1 MTAVAGIRPASS
13 AVSQWWVL
21 TGRLIVPMLR
31 NGEIVVALAASAAVT
46 ASFYATLHQLLAGPD
61 LQQSSYGQ
69 YLMPLIALQ
78 AMSFASVSTAF
89 RASTDSV
96 QGLNRRFRAMPI
108 ALLSPLAA
116 RLSAGLCR
124 NAAGLVVAL
133 ACGYVIGFRFYRGP
147 LETVGFCLLALSA
160 GAALAFLADAVGT
173 SSLNP
178 AAAAQWLLLP
188 QLIFGLASVGLQPV
202 QRFPEWIRPIV
213 RDQPVSQ
220 LIYALQALAGDKIPI
235 PNAPTWSVTGPALVW
250 VVGGIVALL
259 PLAVYLYRRMV
270 T

>member
-1 MTAVAGIRPASS
+1 M
-13 AVSQWWVL
+13 SQWWVL

-160 GAALAFLADAVGT
+160 VAALAFLADAVGT

-178 AAAAQWLLLP
+178 AAATQWLLLP